1 MTNLR
6 SHRRLAAQILKIG
19 QNRVW
24 IDPDRMDDVEGAIT
38 REEVRK
44 LIHEKVIVSLPEAG
58 VSRSRAKLV
67 QEKKRMGRRKGAGSR
82 TGSARA
88 KISKKEAWMSKIRSL
103 RKRLREL
110 KASRIITESTY
121 RKVYAVA
128 GSGKFESIAELERY
142 LKAHDLWRKR

>member
-1 MTNLR
+1 MTNL
-6 SHRRLAAQILKIG
+6 SSQRRLAAQILKIG

-24 IDPDRMDDVEGAIT
+24 IDPERMDDVEAAIT
-38 REEVRK
+38 RDEVKK
-44 LIHEKVIVSLPEAG
+44 LIHEKVIVSLPEVG
-58 VSRSRAKLV
+58 VSRSRAKAIR
-67 QEKKRMGRRKGAGSR
+67 EKKRMGRRKGAGSR
-82 TGSARA
+82 TGSPCA

-110 KASRIITESTY
+110 KASRIITENTY

-128 GSGKFESIAELERY
+128 GSGKFESVAELERY